1 MAIATVDPKQF
12 VKQTKMLID
21 GKFVDAASGKTFDT
35 PNPSTGEVL
44 ATVAE
49 GDKEDINRAVAAA
62 RRAFESGPWKTMSQ
76 RERGHLIYR
85 LAELID
91 KNREELAILD
101 TLDNGKPIGETRNAD
116 VPLAIDC
123 FEYYAGMADKIEG
136 TTIPVNGQFFNFTLM
151 EPVGVVGQIIPWNF
165 PLLMLAWKFG
175 PALCTGCTIVLK
187 PAEQTPLSA
196 LRIGELALEAGIPPG
211 VINVVPGFG
220 ETAGDALARHMDV
233 DKVAFTGST
242 EVGRL
247 IQKAAADSNLK
258 KVTLELGGKAPNI
271 VMADADLDA
280 ASDGAIRGIFFNQ
293 GEVCCA
299 GSRLF
304 VDDSVHEEFVE
315 KLSTK
320 AKAVRVGNPLDEA
333 TQMGAQVSE
342 EQLSRIVNYCESG
355 KSDGATVLTGGE
367 RDAALGN
374 GYFMKP
380 TIFDNVQDGMKIAR
394 EEIFGPVVSVIKFS
408 EIGEAIRRGN
418 ETNYGLSAAVWTRDI
433 KKAHRAARDLRAG
446 TIWVN
451 CYNHFD
457 AASPFGG
464 YKESGIGRELGKFA
478 LNNYLEVKSVWVDL
492 S

>member
-1 MAIATVDPKQF
+1 MATAAVNPNEII
-12 VKQTKMLID
+12 KQTQMLID
-21 GKFVDAASGKTFDT
+21 GKFVDSASGKTFTT
-35 PNPSTGEVL
+35 PNPSTGSDL
-44 ATVAE
+44 ASVAE

-62 RRAFESGPWKTMSQ
+62 RKAFESGPWPNMSQ
-76 RERGHLIYR
+76 RERGR
-85 LAELID
+85 LLYKLAALID
-91 KNREELAILD
+91 ENREELAILE

-116 VPLAIDC
+116 LPLSIDC
-123 FEYYAGMADKIEG
+123 LEYYAGIADKIEG
-136 TTIPVNGQFFNFTLM
+136 STIPVNGNFFNYTLM

-187 PAEQTPLSA
+187 PAEQTPLTA
-196 LRIGELALEAGIPPG
+196 LRIGELVMEAGFPPG
-211 VINVVPGFG
+211 VINIVPGYG
-220 ETAGDALARHMDV
+220 ETAGDTLARHMDV

-247 IQKAAADSNLK
+247 IMKAAAETNLK

-271 VMADADLDA
+271 VMSDADLDA
-280 ASDGAIRGIFFNQ
+280 AVNGAVTGIFFNQ

-304 VDDSVHEEFVE
+304 VDDSVHDEFVE
-315 KLSTK
+315 KLKGK
-320 AKAVRVGNPLDEA
+320 AESIKVGNPLEDS

-342 EQLSRIVNYCESG
+342 EQLDRIVGYCEAG
-355 KSDGATVLTGGE
+355 KSDGATCVTGGG
-367 RDAALGN
+367 RNTAAGD

-380 TIFDNVQDGMKIAR
+380 TIFDDVKDDMKIAR
-394 EEIFGPVVSVIKFS
+394 EEIFGPVVSVIKYS
-408 EIGEAIRRGN
+408 DIGDAIRRGN
-418 ETNYGLSAAVWTRDI
+418 ETSYGLSAAVWTTDI
-433 KKAHRAARDLRAG
+433 KKAHRAAKDLRAG

-451 CYNHFD
+451 CYNTFD

-464 YKESGIGRELGKFA
+464 YKESGIGRELGKYA
-478 LNNYLEVKSVWVDL
+478 LANYLEVKSVWVDL